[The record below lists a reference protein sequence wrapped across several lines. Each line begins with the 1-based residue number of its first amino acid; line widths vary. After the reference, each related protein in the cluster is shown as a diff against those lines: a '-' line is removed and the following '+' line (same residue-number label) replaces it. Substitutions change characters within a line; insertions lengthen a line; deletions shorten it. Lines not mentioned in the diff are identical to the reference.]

1 MSKLKNNFEET
12 RIVLKKGIFP
22 LLDELTP
29 INQVII
35 FLVTKVQSKIAKH
48 MRAASGRALTTHFLI
63 TESIAE

>member
-1 MSKLKNNFEET
+1 LKRAESF
-12 RIVLKKGIFP
+12 RKRVFFP

-35 FLVTKVQSKIAKH
+35 FLVTKVQSKMAKH
-48 MRAASGRALTTHFLI
+48 MRAASGRALTIHFQK